1 MKITEKLQ
9 TVYSASIEEQDGE
22 YQLSVPAR
30 EIEIGSVEPGESVR
44 VALLSAA
51 SSPTTDADEKVE
63 SSSESPTESDEPT
76 GPPVSE
82 GETREVTIESIGDQ
96 GDGIAKVDRGYVVI
110 IPGTDL
116 GDTVTVEID
125 QVQDNVAFATV
136 VDRNLHHAQ

>member
-22 YQLSVPAR
+22 YQLSVPVR
-30 EIEIGSVEPGESVR
+30 EIEIGSVEPGELVR
-44 VALLSAA
+44 VALLPAA
-51 SSPTTDADEKVE
+51 SSPTTDADEEVV
-63 SSSESPTESDEPT
+63 SSLEAPTESDEPT
-76 GPPVSE
+76 DPPVSE

-110 IPGTDL
+110 VPGTDL